1 MTSFSIES
9 LQHKATELR
18 QQGQN
23 WPDLAS
29 IFLKDGVP
37 SATMLQVLLPLVDS
51 YGGQWAIV
59 RAAVLD
65 VPETSNFI
73 HIREVLQAEG
83 IDLNEAV
90 GHMVESG
97 TDRIEA
103 ARRLAL

>member
-51 YGGQWAIV
+51 YGGRWAIV

-65 VPETSNFI
+65 VPETTNFI

>member
-51 YGGQWAIV
+51 YGGRWAIV

>member
-1 MTSFSIES
+1 MTSFSVNS
-9 LQHKATELR
+9 LQQQATALR
-18 QQGQN
+18 QRGQS

-29 IFLKDGVP
+29 TLLKDGVP
-37 SATMLQVLLPLVDS
+37 PETMLQVLLPLVDS
-51 YGGQWAIV
+51 YGGRWAIV

>member
-29 IFLKDGVP
+29 TFLKDGVP

-51 YGGQWAIV
+51 YGGRWAIV

-90 GHMVESG
+90 GHMMESG

-103 ARRLAL
+103 ARRLGL